1 MFLFISSSPEP
12 EVNLQ
17 DRYKTSL
24 HVFVVARYRLV
35 FKVKSESEVI
45 GQHFHDANTAKA
57 KITFPVGAEDNPP
70 PAPRFNPGSR
80 FPRTYNRASR
90 YCTRHRNI
98 TAAENHAFKAAK
110 STGCGDVRHL
120 FYSLKQRQ
128 GCLLIIRSGFD
139 SVTF

>member
-57 KITFPVGAEDNPP
+57 KITFPVGAEDNP
-70 PAPRFNPGSR
+70 RQLLGSTLDHGSHAHTTALR
-80 FPRTYNRASR
+80 DIVHGIEISQQPKTTLSKLRNRP
-90 YCTRHRNI
+90 
-98 TAAENHAFKAAK
+98 
-110 STGCGDVRHL
+110 DVGMYGTCFIL
-120 FYSLKQRQ
+120 
-128 GCLLIIRSGFD
+128 
-139 SVTF
+139 